1 MKDNIIVYGATKE
14 RAINKLHQLLDDMR
28 VGDIDN
34 VRKSRYDLVF
44 SLKNG
49 DVYKAVGANDTARG
63 HKWQYAY
70 IDAAI
75 DRRLVD
81 IVILPSFMPKLVNGE
96 YDGNTKIIDRATWY

>member
-1 MKDNIIVYGATKE
+1 MNDNIVVYGATKE
-14 RAINKLHQLLDDMR
+14 RAINKLQQILDDMR

-34 VRKSRYDLVF
+34 VRKSRCDLVF

-75 DRRLVD
+75 DSDMIDR
-81 IVILPSFMPKLVNGE
+81 VILPSFMPKLVNGE
-96 YDGNTKIIDRATWY
+96 YDISAKMADKIIWY